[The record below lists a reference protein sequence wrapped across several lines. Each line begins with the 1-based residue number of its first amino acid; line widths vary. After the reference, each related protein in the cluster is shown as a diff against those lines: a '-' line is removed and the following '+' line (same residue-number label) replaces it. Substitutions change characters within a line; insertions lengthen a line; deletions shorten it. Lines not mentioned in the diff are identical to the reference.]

1 MSTYRTGDVAK
12 MLNVTR
18 KTIANWTDVPDLQP
32 YLSERARGQGGR
44 STSQRE
50 FTMQDVYILNTVRS
64 HKTRMKPWAD
74 IIALVKD
81 ESKLDRE
88 LPPSALLVETISP
101 VEQMQALLVAQK
113 DLEVARAQ
121 IEQLQHQLEESR
133 LESKDGQKEIIRLNR
148 QIAVL
153 EYRLEQY
160 EGGDNESE

>member
-18 KTIANWTDVPDLQP
+18 KTIANWTDVPELQP

-44 STSQRE
+44 TASQRQ
-50 FTMQDVYILNTVRS
+50 FTMQDVFVLNTVRS
-64 HKTRMKPWAD
+64 NKTRMNKWSD
-74 IIALVKD
+74 ITALLD
-81 ESKLDRE
+81 DDSKIDRE

-113 DLEVARAQ
+113 DLEVARAH
-121 IEQLQHQLEESR
+121 IEQLQAQLEAAQ
-133 LESKDGQKEIIRLNR
+133 LDSKEAQKEIIRLNR

-160 EGGDNESE
+160 EGSDDDD